1 MNTPFVIDN
10 IAHRLS
16 EILNDLLDQS
26 VGKPFD
32 VATAYFSISGYKIL
46 KDGLHQ
52 LGAFRLLLGAE
63 PQTGAELGIMPDP
76 HRLTAR
82 IKGDLEA
89 EPFTEETLKL
99 VEDLIAYLQAEKVEI
114 RLYDKG
120 FLHAKTLF
128 TNTSRMSSAPM
139 HLSSAVALSLSPSF
153 WKIGRAALQPD
164 HARNPAAPPAPPG
177 SSHHWRADGGPSAH
191 PSASTSAAESRARAL
206 RAELTGHQ
214 LEIRKRCRA
223 RTAFCRQNGRPV
235 GVDRCD
241 VRRRD
246 VRRSHRRSER
256 VVRRCQVGRFL
267 RCRRAG
273 VERLEF
279 TQQRRVAGEGRAR
292 RVSRHQAVFE

>member
-191 PSASTSAAESRARAL
+191 PSASAATESLARAL

-214 LEIRKRCRA
+214 LKIRKRRGA
-223 RTAFCRQNGRPV
+223 RTALSRQYGRPV
-235 GVDRCD
+235 GVDGRD

-246 VRRSHRRSER
+246 VRRCHGRSKR

-267 RCRRAG
+267 RRRRAG

-279 TQQRRVAGEGRAR
+279 TQQRRVTGEGRAR